1 MTLTTK
7 ITASVA
13 ALALAG
19 GLAACSD
26 DSDSGSS
33 TASSTSTVK
42 ETATETSTASESA
55 SSSAAASGTA
65 DRTNKT
71 VEVKTADGATTL
83 VPQGVK
89 DAMDKYGKDWGEP
102 ASVEETP
109 NGWIVEYDSEHYV
122 TWNENTGGA
131 PTWGEISNNWLTNV
145 RADSSLGFPTA
156 PEEKRADG
164 NGWTQQFEHGSIDW
178 THGED
183 GVFGATVTPK

>member
-1 MTLTTK
+1 MKNTK
-7 ITASVA
+7 IVASAA
-13 ALALAG
+13 ALVLAT
-19 GLAACSD
+19 GLAACSSD
-26 DSDSGSS
+26 DSKSDSTSE
-33 TASSTSTVK
+33 STSTVK
-42 ETATETSTASESA
+42 ETATETQTATE
-55 SSSAAASGTA
+55 SSATGSAASGTA

-109 NGWIVEYDSEHYV
+109 NGWIVSYDAEHYV
-122 TWNENTGGA
+122 TWNQNTGGA

-178 THGED
+178 THGPD